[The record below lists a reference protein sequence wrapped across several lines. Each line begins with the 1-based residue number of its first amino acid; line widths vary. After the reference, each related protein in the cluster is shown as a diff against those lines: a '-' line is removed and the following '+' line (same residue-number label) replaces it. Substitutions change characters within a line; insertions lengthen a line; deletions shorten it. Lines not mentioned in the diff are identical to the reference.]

1 MNPLP
6 FDRDIL
12 RSELMQRKEYL
23 DMQKK
28 RPYANPT
35 AMFKNH
41 QDALNMKQSEL
52 DSKLSQILKGEVP
65 RVYGEMPKHLGKYE
79 RIAPG
84 TKLYDNAV
92 KLRRSGL
99 AGRKSE
105 NKKQKRFN
113 ILRVLFPFLE
123 VVAGLVIIEEDVRGM
138 YQILF

>member
-41 QDALNMKQSEL
+41 QEALNAKQSEL

-79 RIAPG
+79 RIAPV
-84 TKLYDNAV
+84 TKLYDNAAV

-113 ILRVLFPFLE
+113 STISFSGSDGRSKN
-123 VVAGLVIIEEDVRGM
+123 RRR
-138 YQILF
+138 